1 MKFIDFEEFAIPEF
15 LIYLVIASVLMLI
28 GIDVGMGIGKL
39 ECKKK
44 KYQKIHREMGI
55 EMIMTTIGD
64 KTSYSYRV
72 IDCPKEDNK

>member
-44 KYQKIHREMGI
+44 NTRKSTGKWEL
-55 EMIMTTIGD
+55 
-64 KTSYSYRV
+64 K
-72 IDCPKEDNK
+72 